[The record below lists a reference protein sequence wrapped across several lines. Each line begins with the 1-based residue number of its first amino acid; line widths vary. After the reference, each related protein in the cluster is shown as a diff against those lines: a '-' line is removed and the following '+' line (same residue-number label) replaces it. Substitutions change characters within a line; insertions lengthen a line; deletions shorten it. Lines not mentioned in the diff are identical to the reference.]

1 MKRKEYRDIE
11 NLIERYFNAETTLEE
26 ESLIRKYYRNTP
38 ENEIEPQ
45 LRGYAQLF
53 GYFSNEI
60 DTLKSNQ
67 KETETTE
74 IETATPASTYLNP
87 NAHNFR
93 DSKRDIVKTSF
104 YKPLMRW
111 GTVAAAAV
119 LVIALFLINPREDNS
134 IKLMIDGERV
144 NNNELAMSIAG
155 ERFDKINGMMSQV
168 RKGNDVMGRLSTVDR
183 AMAPLK
189 KIGSTLTQNEQ

>member
-1 MKRKEYRDIE
+1 MKKDEYRDIE

-60 DTLKSNQ
+60 DAVKTGQ
-67 KETETTE
+67 TESSDLSS
-74 IETATPASTYLNP
+74 TANSTSTYSSP
-87 NAHNFR
+87 KIHQFR

-119 LVIALFLINPREDNS
+119 LVVAFFLINPGEDNS

-144 NNNELAMSIAG
+144 NNNELAMSIAD
-155 ERFDKINGMMSQV
+155 ERLDKINEMMGQV
-168 RKGNDVMGRLSTVDR
+168 QKGNDVMGRLSTVGR
-183 AMAPLK
+183 AMAPLE
-189 KIGSTLTQNEQ
+189 KIGSTLTQN